1 MMVFLLIFLSAERFM
16 WISLVSDYL
25 QLPRKADRE
34 VGLVSEVTLQIESAC
49 LGDKLLCPSP

>member
-1 MMVFLLIFLSAERFM
+1 MVFLLIFLSAERFM
-16 WISLVSDYL
+16 WTSLVSDYL